1 MRRFSKNNE
10 IVKHSLSLLGEELR
24 KIFLTFDIE
33 DFISQNSISA
43 LKATLEILKKYDL
56 KALFF
61 ITGHMAGKL
70 KNSDEA
76 INGLKEH
83 EIGYHS
89 SSHSVHPTIFEFT
102 DIESYEEAYY
112 ISIKRETSHINP
124 LTGEIEGKGGI
135 YALKSLFPN
144 KQIMAFRAPGQCW
157 SPPHLEAL
165 RDIGI
170 KYDFSANLSSSPI
183 NYKGITF
190 YPYPIIGHWQGKLMD
205 YSTLST
211 SLLKNKV
218 TIISFHPHLLVTQHE
233 WDLIYLK
240 SNPKKLIEPPPKNPL
255 ETSSLFQKFD
265 LLLKQLQKLQKVGL
279 IEVGN
284 NFEKVHKNLS
294 VTKSVVDKCYK
305 TSIRWC
311 IAHNYKPKFLYQHF
325 LKFFEINRRLIN
337 QNSE

>member
-1 MRRFSKNNE
+1 MRK
-10 IVKHSLSLLGEELR
+10 L
-24 KIFLTFDIE
+24 FLTFDVE
-33 DFISQNSISA
+33 DFISQSSISA
-43 LKATLEILKKYDL
+43 LKAILEILKKYEL

-61 ITGHMAGKL
+61 VTGHMAERL
-70 KNSDEA
+70 KNFDDVVDD
-76 INGLKEH
+76 LKEH

-102 DIESYEEAYY
+102 DVENYERAYY
-112 ISIKRETSHINP
+112 ISIRRETSNINP

-135 YALKSLFPN
+135 YTLKSLFPN
-144 KQIMAFRAPGQCW
+144 KQIIAFRAPGHCW

-165 RDIGI
+165 RDLGI

-183 NYKGITF
+183 SYKRITF

-211 SLLKNKV
+211 SLFRNKV
-218 TIISFHPHLLVTQHE
+218 TIISFHPSLLVNQRE

-240 SNPKKLIEPPPKNPL
+240 SNPKKLIEPQLRQPL
-255 ETSSLFQKFD
+255 EILSLFQKFD
-265 LLLKQLQKLQKVGL
+265 LLLKQLQKLQKLGL

-284 NFEKVHKNLS
+284 NFEKVHKNLL
-294 VTKSVVDKCYK
+294 VTKSVIDKCYK

-311 IAHNYKPKFLYQHF
+311 MGHNYKPKFLYQHF
-325 LKFFEINRRLIN
+325 LKFFEINHLIN
-337 QNSE
+337 CPKP